1 MRKAVFVVIIFL
13 TLLGEAFCERQQ
25 PISLRFENAN
35 IRTVL
40 DAFAELGNV
49 NIVTSERVG
58 GRISLNLKDVPWDQA
73 FRTILEVHGLTAVER
88 EGMIGVTT
96 MEEAE
101 AKKRIIELE
110 TKVFRIKYAKA
121 DEIKSVIQDMLSER
135 GRSDVDTRTNS
146 LIITDVPTNIPKI
159 KALIDTIDVPT
170 PQVMIQAKIV
180 EVDVRA
186 ARELGIKWKAGN
198 LGFPTLATHAGGN
211 VNIPVGTPSATF
223 LFSTLKSIASIDAAL
238 SMLEEHRKAKILSEP
253 RVAVADNEEA
263 MILSGKK
270 VPVITLDF
278 AGNQIVKFY
287 DVALKLTVVPHI
299 NPDRQIMM
307 ELHLEVS
314 DLSGEGTVQGGVI
327 ILANEVHT
335 KLMVKEGETA
345 VIGGILRSTE
355 IVTQKGIPML
365 SSIPLLGNLFKS
377 TSRSRDKT
385 ELIVFITPTIVPVE
399 KE

>member
-1 MRKAVFVVIIFL
+1 MRKIIFV
-13 TLLGEAFCERQQ
+13 TLIFLVLVGKAFCERQR
-25 PISLRFENAN
+25 PITLRFENVN

-49 NIVTSERVG
+49 NIVTSEKVS

-73 FRTILEVHGLTAVER
+73 FRTVLEVHGLMAVER
-88 EGMIGVTT
+88 EGMIGVMT

-101 AKKRIIELE
+101 AKKKIIELE

-121 DEIKSVIQDMLSER
+121 EEMQSVIKDMLSER
-135 GRSDVDTRTNS
+135 GRSDVDKRTNS

-159 KALIDTIDVPT
+159 EALVDTIDMPT

-186 ARELGIKWKAGN
+186 AKQLGVKWKLGN
-198 LGFPTLATHAGGN
+198 LSFPTIATHAGGN
-211 VNIPVGTPSATF
+211 VDVPVGSPSATF
-223 LFSTLKSIASIDAAL
+223 LFSTLKSIASIEATL
-238 SMLEEHRKAKILSEP
+238 SMLEEQRKAKILSEP

-270 VPVITLDF
+270 VPVIQLDF
-278 AGNQIVKFY
+278 AGNKIVQFY
-287 DVALKLTVVPHI
+287 DVALKLTVTPHI

-307 ELHLEVS
+307 ELHPEVS

-327 ILANEVHT
+327 ILANEVRT

-345 VIGGILRSTE
+345 VIGGILRSKE
-355 IVTQKGIPML
+355 IVTKKGVPIL
-365 SSIPLLGNLFKS
+365 SSIPLLGRLFKS

-385 ELIVFITPTIVPVE
+385 ELIIFVTPTIVPVE